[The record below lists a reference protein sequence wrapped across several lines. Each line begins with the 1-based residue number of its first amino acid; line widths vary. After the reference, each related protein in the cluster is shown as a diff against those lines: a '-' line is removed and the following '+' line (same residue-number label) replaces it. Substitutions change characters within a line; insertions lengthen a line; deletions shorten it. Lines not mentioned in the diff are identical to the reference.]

1 MKKLKKLVILVLAL
15 AMIGGIAAPVTPVQA
30 ASGYGFKSKGVTVKP
45 GEDAEAFVKANKK
58 WLKKTKNS
66 KSCVSSSGYDVTRKY
81 KYFTLTTYSGKKNG
95 YGIVES
101 ITITNK
107 SVKTPEGL
115 HCGDDVDTLK
125 ECYSKA
131 EKLGDTYSVQKGK
144 TRIVIT
150 VKDDVVKKIEYLYTG
165 TY

>member
-1 MKKLKKLVILVLAL
+1 MKKLKKLVLLVLTL
-15 AMIGGIAAPVTPVQA
+15 AMIGGIAAPVVPAQA

-45 GEDAEAFVKANKK
+45 GGNAKAFIKANKK
-58 WLKKTKNS
+58 YLKKTKNA

-81 KYFTLTTYSGKKNG
+81 KYFTLTTYAEKKNG

-101 ITITNK
+101 ISITNK

-115 HCGDDVDTLK
+115 HCGDDVDKIK

-131 EKLGDTYSVQKGK
+131 QKLGSTYSVKKGK

-150 VKDDVVKKIEYLYTG
+150 VKDDVVKEIEYLYTG